1 LVIRWN
7 GLIRKAAKSSLR
19 HALSCFALSQ
29 NSAKGVGRPFFSS
42 LPWALLPYA
51 GVQPRH
57 VTIPPRQSALHQEEE
72 EEETAEAEALLAKRG
87 REKEEEENKANLSS
101 HSVEM
106 CWCVHTFSYTCFS
119 VTHVKMRKKKWQCE

>member
-72 EEETAEAEALLAKRG
+72 EETAEAEVLLAKRG